1 MNQYDVNFFDS
12 DLTNIHHDI
21 VAETIS
27 IDEDYLSPAV
37 STIKIGLTKTV
48 VERNFIY
55 ITGTATFFGVVTE
68 VTDDGY
74 QTTVKFKPFIGIFDQ
89 QVLFKTS
96 FQNKDGMATSPISLE
111 QVLADL
117 ITQYWISSSDS
128 NQNITGLSVT
138 TTSSTTTWGF
148 DIEAGFTKQT
158 TDSAGNSVEE
168 DIPYAIT
175 DMYSVLIKRAMSDYG
190 VAINATVNFN
200 RKSIALRIG
209 TNSTSQSI
217 EADSDAITISE
228 FTISKASS
236 LTNKLE
242 IWNVDDFTQK
252 VYYYLYSDH
261 TYGTDNKDRVLPV
274 VEEIKTAQKT
284 DEQKDSNG
292 TVTTAAITFEEAA
305 KTVAD
310 DTFGGTT
317 WDNLIELEMANE
329 NTTVKPNNLQLGQ
342 TALIIHNDSVYSSIL
357 TGKKISDNI
366 TLIFGTVRV
375 DLTKKLKLGGYLK

>member
-96 FQNKDGMATSPISLE
+96 FQNKDGKATSPTSLE

-168 DIPYAIT
+168 NIPYAIT

-200 RKSIALRIG
+200 SKSIALRIG
-209 TNSTSQSI
+209 TNSTLQSI

-261 TYGTDNKDRVLPV
+261 TYIHYLRLFSVFHFHNQIWQYRHHTSRKIIRNS
-274 VEEIKTAQKT
+274 IY
-284 DEQKDSNG
+284 
-292 TVTTAAITFEEAA
+292 
-305 KTVAD
+305 
-310 DTFGGTT
+310 
-317 WDNLIELEMANE
+317 NL
-329 NTTVKPNNLQLGQ
+329 
-342 TALIIHNDSVYSSIL
+342 H
-357 TGKKISDNI
+357 
-366 TLIFGTVRV
+366 
-375 DLTKKLKLGGYLK
+375 